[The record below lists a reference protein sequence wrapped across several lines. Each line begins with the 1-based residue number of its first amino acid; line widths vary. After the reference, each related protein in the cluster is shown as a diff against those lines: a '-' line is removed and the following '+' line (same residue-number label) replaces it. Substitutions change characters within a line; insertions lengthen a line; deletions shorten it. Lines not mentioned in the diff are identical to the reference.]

1 MVTQT
6 LGFHFGLSVLI
17 KDGRKLQNPR
27 WWPSAIL
34 KISVSIIMLKIAINF
49 TFRDL
54 KSNTYNEKHDT
65 TSLVPVYCSKSKMA
79 TGKVGGIGL
88 KT

>member
-1 MVTQT
+1 M
-6 LGFHFGLSVLI
+6 
-17 KDGRKLQNPR
+17 
-27 WWPSAIL
+27 
-34 KISVSIIMLKIAINF
+34 KISVFIIMLKIAINF

-79 TGKVGGIGL
+79 TRIVGGI
-88 KT
+88 